1 MPAYSKENTFLVAAL
16 TATHAGAFECRVP
29 DRTATI
35 SANLEALLGFAPGGF
50 DGRMDSLLEILN
62 PHDRERIVNQIRNA
76 PPDQT
81 QIETECRITE
91 PEGQGRWF
99 SVRGELKRNA
109 AGKVVALIGMAQEV
123 PSAAVTERRMRSQ
136 QATLFALLT
145 EERIDTLPVED
156 ALKRITE
163 RAAQTLGVERVSV
176 WKFSSNQQQLD
187 CQTLY
192 RKGSANH
199 SQCETLNAKD
209 FPAYFDALAQNR
221 SLAVSYAPTD
231 TRTRE
236 LAEPYLK
243 PLGITSMLEAT
254 IRRRGETIGVVC
266 HEQVGPPRI
275 WTLDEQ
281 RFASCVTDLVTLM
294 LESGERER
302 LLAQIEHQATHDQLT
317 DLPNRFW
324 FRTRLEQRINQSEAP
339 FALLLA
345 DLDQFKE
352 INDTL
357 GHEPGDEMLTEL
369 GRRLSALLPPGSALA
384 RLGGDEFGI
393 LLEDSGDPAQLP
405 ALAEAVR
412 QALHRP
418 VPCHGMR
425 LAVTASLGASLYPRH
440 GKDASTLMRCADV
453 ALYSAKSESGFRIYD
468 PARDRHTPRRLT
480 LMHDLISAVEKGE
493 LWAVYQPKLDLT
505 GTAVTGLEVLARW
518 THPVFG
524 EILPEEFIPLAELSD
539 LIQPLTLHM
548 IELTCTQ
555 WRIWKSQ
562 GRDLHLAVNLSPR
575 MLMSSGWMEALL
587 DTLARVDMPADR
599 LELEV
604 TESAFIHEPDKAL
617 ATMQALS
624 EKGIRFSLDDFGMGY
639 SSLTHLSRMPIDA
652 LKIDKSF
659 IQKMC
664 QDERLLAIVR
674 STIQL
679 GDNLGINV
687 IAEGVESAREFEQLR
702 VLKCHQLQGFH
713 LSPPLLTEDVPG
725 FFASLTDA

>member
-1 MPAYSKENTFLVAAL
+1 MPAYSKENAFLVAAL
-16 TATHAGAFECRVP
+16 AATHAGAFECCVP
-29 DRTATI
+29 ERMVTI
-35 SANLEALLGFAPGGF
+35 SANLEALLGFPPGGF

-62 PHDRERIVNQIRNA
+62 PHDRERIINQVRNA

-81 QIETECRITE
+81 HIETEFRVIE
-91 PEGQGRWF
+91 AEGQGKWF
-99 SVRGELKRNA
+99 SIHGELKRNA
-109 AGKVVALIGMAQEV
+109 SGEVVALLGMAQEV

-136 QATLFALLT
+136 QATLFELLT

-176 WKFSSNQQQLD
+176 WRFSPDQQQLN
-187 CQTLY
+187 CQTMY
-192 RKGSANH
+192 RKGGTRQG
-199 SQCETLNAKD
+199 QCDTLNAKD
-209 FPAYFDALAQNR
+209 FPGYFDALSQSR
-221 SLAVSYAPTD
+221 CLAVSYAPTD
-231 TRTRE
+231 YRTRE
-236 LAEPYLK
+236 LADAYLK
-243 PLGITSMLEAT
+243 PLGITSMLDAT
-254 IRRRGETIGVVC
+254 IRRKGETIGVVC

-294 LESGERER
+294 LESSERER
-302 LLAQIEHQATHDQLT
+302 LLAKVEHQATHDQLT
-317 DLPNRFW
+317 SLPNRFW
-324 FRTRLEQRINQSEAP
+324 FRTRLEQRIRQSDAP
-339 FALLLA
+339 FALILA

-369 GRRLSALLPPGSALA
+369 GHRLAALLPPGGALA
-384 RLGGDEFGI
+384 RLGGDEFGV
-393 LLEDSGDPAQLP
+393 LLENSGNPGQLTE
-405 ALAEAVR
+405 LAEGIR
-412 QALHRP
+412 QALHQP
-418 VPCHGMR
+418 VTCQGMR

-440 GKDASTLMRCADV
+440 GTDASTLMRCADV
-453 ALYSAKSESGFRIYD
+453 ALYSAKSDSGFRIYD

-480 LMHDLISAVEKGE
+480 LMHDLITAVEKGD
-493 LWAVYQPKLDLT
+493 LWAVYQPKMDLA
-505 GTAVTGLEVLARW
+505 GKEVTGLEVLARW
-518 THPVFG
+518 THPLFG

-555 WRIWKSQ
+555 WRIWKNQ

-575 MLMSSGWMEALL
+575 MLMTSGWMEALL
-587 DTLARVDMPADR
+587 DTLARVDMPPDR

-604 TESAFIHEPDKAL
+604 TEGAFIHEPELAL

-624 EKGIRFSLDDFGMGY
+624 GKGIRFSLDDFGMGY
-639 SSLTHLSRMPIDA
+639 SSLTHLSRMPIHT

-664 QDERLLAIVR
+664 HDERLLAIVR
-674 STIQL
+674 STVQL
-679 GDNLGINV
+679 GDNLGIDV
-687 IAEGVESAREFEQLR
+687 IAEGVESAQQFEQLR
-702 VLKCHQLQGFH
+702 LLKCHQVQGFH
-713 LSPPLLTEDVPG
+713 LSHPLQTEDVPG
-725 FFASLTDA
+725 FFASL